1 MLNTIRQTHSNLQI
15 SEEVICTIARCA
27 AKEIDGVA
35 GFSNKNLD
43 LRQLLLHGR
52 TPKAISVE
60 VIDGSAVIDL
70 NIIVKY
76 GIRLTELAPKVQAA
90 VKNAVQSMTGIR
102 VARVNVHI
110 ADICFGEND

>member
-1 MLNTIRQTHSNLQI
+1 MLNTYRQTNSRLHI
-15 SEEVICTIARCA
+15 SEEVICTITRCA

-35 GFSNKNLD
+35 SFSNKNLD

-52 TPKAISVE
+52 TPKAISVDLL
-60 VIDGSAVIDL
+60 DGNAYIDL
-70 NIIVKY
+70 NIIVRY
-76 GIRLTELAPKVQAA
+76 GFRLTELAIKVQNA
-90 VKNAVQSMTGIR
+90 VKNAVKSMTGIR